1 MNWTSREEKN
11 VGILKIRNNRKAEL
25 QRLRES
31 ERALASELADMRQIE
46 RARQKSMDRISL
58 GECLRMNQVLGWT
71 VMVESGHVT
80 KLGRL

>member
-1 MNWTSREEKN
+1 M
-11 VGILKIRNNRKAEL
+11 GILKFRNSRKAEME
-25 QRLRES
+25 RLRKS
-31 ERALASELADMRQIE
+31 ERALASELADMRQHE

-71 VMVESGHVT
+71 VMVEAGHVT